1 MSRKGENIYKRKDG
15 RWEGRYIKERSLS
28 GKAKYGYI
36 YAQSYR
42 EAKQKVITAVHAN
55 EYECMI
61 HKTNDKKKI
70 FQKAAEDWFSSAH
83 SQWKESTCVK
93 YQNLLNSYIFPQ
105 LGDIPLDKITHDC
118 IEKYCTQMLLTG
130 GCKGTGLSSKT
141 VSDTLSLIRNI
152 LKFAHNTGEYVPYDG
167 KSITLKQ
174 SCMPMRILSQNEQE
188 QLCHYLYTEHNLK
201 NLGIFICLFTGI
213 RIGELCAL
221 KWEDISLDE
230 KTIYVHQTMQRIQ
243 TQGDSKQKTKV
254 IVSAPKSSCSIR
266 KIPIPD
272 NLFHIITDYHSNLN
286 GYVLTGSEVMYVE
299 PRTMQNHFKRILLKS
314 KLSSVNFHVL
324 RHTFATRC
332 VELGFDVKSLS
343 EILGHANINI
353 TLNRY
358 VHPSMELKRQNMQ
371 KLSVLFTVK

>member
-1 MSRKGENIYKRKDG
+1 MPRKGENIYKRKDG
-15 RWEGRYIKERSLS
+15 RWEGRYIKGRSLS

-36 YAQSYR
+36 YARSYR
-42 EAKQKVITAVHAN
+42 EVKQKMVIAVN
-55 EYECMI
+55 TKEDESII
-61 HKTNDKKKI
+61 HKTKEKKKI
-70 FQKAAEDWFSSAH
+70 FRKAAEDWFSCAH

-105 LGDIPLDKITHDC
+105 LGDVHLENITHDC
-118 IEKYCTQMLLTG
+118 IEKYCNQMLLTG
-130 GCKGTGLSSKT
+130 GRKGMGLSSKT

-152 LKFAHNTGEYVPYDG
+152 LKFARNAGEFIPYDG
-167 KSITLKQ
+167 KSVTIKQ
-174 SCMPMRILSQNEQE
+174 SSAQMRILSPNEQE
-188 QLCHYLYTEHNLK
+188 QLYHYLYTEHNPK
-201 NLGIFICLFTGI
+201 NLGILICLFTGI

-230 KTIYVHQTMQRIQ
+230 KTIYIHQTMQRIQ
-243 TQGDSKQKTKV
+243 AQGDSKRKTKV
-254 IVSAPKSSCSIR
+254 VVSTPKSSCSIR

-272 NLFHIITDYHSNLN
+272 NLFHIITSYHSNLK
-286 GYVLTGSEVMYVE
+286 GYVLTGSQVMYVE
-299 PRTMQNHFKRILLKS
+299 PRTMQNHFKRVLLKS
-314 KLSSVNFHVL
+314 KISSANFHAL

-343 EILGHANINI
+343 EILGHASINI

-371 KLSVLFTVK
+371 KLSALFAVK